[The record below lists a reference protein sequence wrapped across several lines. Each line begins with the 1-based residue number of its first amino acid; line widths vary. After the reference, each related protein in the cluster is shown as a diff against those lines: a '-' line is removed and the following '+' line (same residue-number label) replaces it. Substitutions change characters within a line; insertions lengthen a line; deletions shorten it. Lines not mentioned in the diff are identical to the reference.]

1 MARYEIANGTL
12 AVRNRAAARRL
23 VNPARDGELAARRD
37 NAAAG
42 AVGRVAARCEVEVRG
57 AVAQISSA
65 ALVYMAGHGG
75 MCRALARDV
84 LLVRGIAPDGNYV
97 GKAAAR
103 RVWSGG

>member
-23 VNPARDGELAARRD
+23 VNPARDGEL
-37 NAAAG
+37 
-42 AVGRVAARCEVEVRG
+42 AARCEVEVRG